1 MATAKDT
8 PSDPVLRCGG
18 DCSENGASPPPG
30 ETAALR
36 PHYRN
41 ALALLIAF
49 WERLRA
55 SRALKGLFLFAVVAV
70 IALAAATL
78 PTADESPFADAERF
92 SVDQQTRL
100 VRQVH
105 PRALAADTV

>member
-1 MATAKDT
+1 M
-8 PSDPVLRCGG
+8 
-18 DCSENGASPPPG
+18 
-30 ETAALR
+30 R

-55 SRALKGLFLFAVVAV
+55 SRALAGLFLFAIVAL

-78 PTADESPFADAERF
+78 PTADE
-92 SVDQQTRL
+92 
-100 VRQVH
+100 
-105 PRALAADTV
+105 